1 MTSKQAMKPTGR
13 RRRRFPHDDEPRQSI
28 SQCWPLRDA
37 RLALKLK
44 VTREGFGRE
53 GKWIGAMKNR
63 NSAKI

>member
-13 RRRRFPHDDEPRQSI
+13 RRRRRFPHDDETRQSI

-44 VTREGFGRE
+44 VTREGFGR
-53 GKWIGAMKNR
+53 GASGSER
-63 NSAKI
+63 